1 MQAETVYTSD
11 LNFNLEVWK
20 RELKFHLSELD
31 IFQKKLEEILTK
43 ESLGDA
49 VKDLESFQNRIM
61 LERKAI
67 DKLIHRCR
75 SKAGKLHKAQ
85 NYKNI
90 DGELQYEKRALHD
103 DLKQYLKLHFEFKED
118 LMDFFLK
125 WS

>member
-11 LNFNLEVWK
+11 LHFNVEIWK
-20 RELKFHLSELD
+20 RELKFHRSELD

-43 ESLGDA
+43 ESLGEA
-49 VKDLESFQNRIM
+49 SKDLESFQNRIM

-75 SKAGKLHKAQ
+75 SKIGTLHKADH
-85 NYKNI
+85 YKNV
-90 DGELQYEKRALHD
+90 DGELQYEKRALYD
-103 DLKQYLKLHFEFKED
+103 DLKQYLKLHYEFKEE

-125 WS
+125 YS